1 MRPAYHRPALPE
13 ELGGSRNWDYRYSW
27 LRDAA
32 FTIYALMTLGFL
44 EEAAAFMEWL
54 QGRCESA
61 TRERDVM
68 MPLVKFSGPTDPRFL
83 RTLDRA

>member
-1 MRPAYHRPALPE
+1 
-13 ELGGSRNWDYRYSW
+13 
-27 LRDAA
+27 
-32 FTIYALMTLGFL
+32 MTLGFL

-54 QGRCESA
+54 QGRSESA